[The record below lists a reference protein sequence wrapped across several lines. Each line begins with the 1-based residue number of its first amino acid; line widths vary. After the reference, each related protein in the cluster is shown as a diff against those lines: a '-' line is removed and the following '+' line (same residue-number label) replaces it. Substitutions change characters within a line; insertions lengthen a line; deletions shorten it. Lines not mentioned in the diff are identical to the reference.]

1 MDPKIGNT
9 WLKQTQISIVQMAIY
24 KQVIFYTFWLG
35 SKNHL
40 PHLQIT
46 KKVKKWGMVTLR
58 EV

>member
-9 WLKQTQISIVQMAIY
+9 WLEQIQIPIVQVAIN
-24 KQVIFYTFWLG
+24 KWVIFCTFWLG